1 MKHRHALALL
11 AATAL
16 LAPVAALPPAGAAPR
31 RGGEM
36 IFAQEAQVSGLDM
49 HFSSAISSRN
59 IALHIYESLLT
70 RDESNAPIAE
80 LAERWTASG
89 DGLTYTFPLRK
100 GVLFHNGKEMTSADV
115 LASYQ
120 RYQRLGVDKKLLDP
134 VAAMTAVDRYTFQ
147 LKLKKAVPTFIEEL
161 SSFRVPIVIM
171 PAEETAKGGGKTEP
185 YIGTGPYQFVEWI
198 PDSHVKLKRFDRYK
212 VNETLPD
219 RSGFGGRKVAYF
231 DAVTFRIV
239 TEGGARVAGLE
250 KGELHGVEDVPTKA
264 AQRLK
269 SNRNVVLYPLERFW
283 IHIAIPNHAR
293 PPTDNLL
300 VRRAIQ
306 VGLNMDEIMEAATDG
321 AYSLQAGYQY
331 PGNPYYTDAGKER
344 YNPKDTEQAKRLL
357 KEAGYKGEEVVLITN
372 SDYQTMYNAA
382 IVMAEQMK
390 AFGLNVKTEVSD
402 WPTQRKKREDP
413 KAWNFYF
420 TGFGTGPSVGPA
432 AALID
437 LLPPVNLQN
446 AAVDPVLHQAF
457 DDLLNKATPEER
469 KAAFVRAQ
477 ARIYEQVHAVK
488 FGDLT
493 KIQAVRANVKGFK
506 PHRIPRMWGVWFED

>member
-1 MKHRHALALL
+1 
-11 AATAL
+11 
-16 LAPVAALPPAGAAPR
+16 
-31 RGGEM
+31 
-36 IFAQEAQVSGLDM
+36 
-49 HFSSAISSRN
+49 
-59 IALHIYESLLT
+59 
-70 RDESNAPIAE
+70 
-80 LAERWTASG
+80 
-89 DGLTYTFPLRK
+89 
-100 GVLFHNGKEMTSADV
+100 
-115 LASYQ
+115 
-120 RYQRLGVDKKLLDP
+120 
-134 VAAMTAVDRYTFQ
+134 
-147 LKLKKAVPTFIEEL
+147 
-161 SSFRVPIVIM
+161 
-171 PAEETAKGGGKTEP
+171 
-185 YIGTGPYQFVEWI
+185 
-198 PDSHVKLKRFDRYK
+198 
-212 VNETLPD
+212 
-219 RSGFGGRKVAYF
+219 
-231 DAVTFRIV
+231 
-239 TEGGARVAGLE
+239 
-250 KGELHGVEDVPTKA
+250 
-264 AQRLK
+264 
-269 SNRNVVLYPLERFW
+269 
-283 IHIAIPNHAR
+283 
-293 PPTDNLL
+293 

-306 VGLNMDEIMEAATDG
+306 VGLNMEEIMEAATDG
-321 AYSLQAGYQY
+321 AYKLQAGYQY

-420 TGFGTGPSVGPA
+420 TGFGTGPSVG
-432 AALID
+432 
-437 LLPPVNLQN
+437 

-506 PHRIPRMWGVWFED
+506 PHRIPRMWGVWFEE